1 MRPWVL
7 GNLCV
12 LNLKTM
18 SWLYVK
24 GDKPA
29 IRHSH
34 SLIANGNEIVVLGGK
49 NL

>member
-7 GNLCV
+7 GSLCV

-18 SWLYVK
+18 NWLAVK

-29 IRHSH
+29 LRHSH
-34 SLIANGNEIVVLGGK
+34 SLISHDNEIVVLGGK